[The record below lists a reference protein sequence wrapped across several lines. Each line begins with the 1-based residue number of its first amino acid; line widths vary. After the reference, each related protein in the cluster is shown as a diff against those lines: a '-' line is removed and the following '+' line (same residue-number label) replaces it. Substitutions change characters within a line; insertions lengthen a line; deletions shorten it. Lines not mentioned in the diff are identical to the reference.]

1 MPETS
6 AMRNADRALL
16 AICIPT
22 YNRGPFLS
30 ELLESIA
37 GEIDALPPELTGHK
51 VEVVISDN
59 ASTDDSAERIA
70 AFNDRLSITFVHQS
84 QNIGPDRN
92 YLAVVAAAHATFC
105 WLMGSDDIVEA
116 GGLAQV
122 LRAASSWDVAG
133 FSVNYHRRSF
143 DLEQTR
149 SVRPPVSYRGD
160 IIVEGRDRIYRDFAG
175 HFGFISAHIF
185 RRDLWQ
191 EVAETGEAD
200 AFFNGYVHVLIL
212 GRILDRLPRWGYI
225 HHICVGWRGR
235 NDSFAAGDHVDRLMV
250 DVVGYRSITEHL
262 FGRRSATTAAVM
274 NSIAGTHILV
284 HYRVAKVFYH
294 SGASLRLAARTLTR
308 EYWRYPSFW
317 KNILPW
323 MIIPAPVLH
332 GAWVGYQRTRH
343 RLDPKYKIHPQA
355 RARS

>member
-1 MPETS
+1 MSKANPVQH
-6 AMRNADRALL
+6 AYPALL

-22 YNRGPFLS
+22 YNRGPFLT

-37 GEIDALPPELTGHK
+37 REVESLPPELASLK
-51 VEVVISDN
+51 VEVAVSDN

-70 AFNDRLSITFVHQS
+70 AFNDRLTITYVRQS

-92 YLAVVAAAHATFC
+92 YLAVVAAADATFC
-105 WLMGSDDIVEA
+105 WLMGSDDIVEP
-116 GGLAQV
+116 GGLAHIM
-122 LRAASSWDVAG
+122 RAASKWEAAG

-143 DLEQTR
+143 DLDQTTP
-149 SVRPPVSYRGD
+149 VRPPVSYRHD
-160 IIVEGRDRIYRDFAG
+160 TVVEGREEIYRQFVG

-191 EVAETGEAD
+191 AVVETGEPT

-212 GRILDRLPRWGYI
+212 GRILDYLPRWGYL
-225 HHICVGWRGR
+225 HDICVGWRGR
-235 NDSFAAGDHVDRLMV
+235 NDSFAAGDHVDRMMV

-262 FGRRSATTAAVM
+262 FGRNSTTTAAVM
-274 NSIAGTHILV
+274 NIIAGTHILV
-284 HYRVAKVFYH
+284 HYRVAKVFYY
-294 SGASLRLAARTLTR
+294 SGASLRRAARTLAQ

-317 KNILPW
+317 RKIVPW

-332 GAWVGYQRTRH
+332 GTWVCYQRTRH
-343 RLDPKYKIHPQA
+343 RLDPAYKIHPQA
-355 RARS
+355 RNRS